1 MINFLISLF
10 ALCNVFEFFI
20 ASGALFHKFSASLWK
35 VDCNFRLFP
44 TTISDFSSLF
54 ACSKLLSFVS
64 YTTYHLV
71 LNPLKLYKYFSY
83 VNPSLVCIT
92 DSKILGYAQSNY
104 HT

>member
-44 TTISDFSSLF
+44 TTISDVTLPF
-54 ACSKLLSFVS
+54 
-64 YTTYHLV
+64 
-71 LNPLKLYKYFSY
+71 
-83 VNPSLVCIT
+83 
-92 DSKILGYAQSNY
+92 
-104 HT
+104 